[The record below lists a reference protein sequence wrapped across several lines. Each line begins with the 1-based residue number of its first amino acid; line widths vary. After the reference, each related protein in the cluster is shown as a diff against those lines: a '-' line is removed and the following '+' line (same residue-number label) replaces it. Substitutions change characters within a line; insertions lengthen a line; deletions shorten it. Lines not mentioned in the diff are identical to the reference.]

1 MSQPSHETIAAR
13 IFELGAL
20 LPTLL
25 ERYPDDA
32 DFFPV
37 WAQHADAIMHLAG
50 EVSDDTHDYAF
61 QALEAIL
68 IQAGKV
74 DPAERTT

>member
-1 MSQPSHETIAAR
+1 MTQPSHETVATR

-32 DFFPV
+32 DFYPA
-37 WAQHADAIMHLAG
+37 WAEHADAIMRLAG

-61 QALEAIL
+61 QSLEAIL
-68 IQAGKV
+68 IRAGKV